1 MIGGGQGA
9 LDAAA
14 LAHESEARACVQRTA
29 DCRTMASWVFSTPV
43 GTGLEYDPDDETS
56 RAPRV

>member
-1 MIGGGQGA
+1 MFSQISSMHTN
-9 LDAAA
+9 LP
-14 LAHESEARACVQRTA
+14 LHMKVKLELVVQRTA

-43 GTGLEYDPDDETS
+43 GTRLEYDPDDETS